1 MNQQGVAV
9 SAVILGVVVGVGLSL
24 AEHAHLALLGLV
36 LAGWG
41 VFSLIQINK
50 KERKVYQ
57 NSSYTAQEESDGQIR
72 FDVHASHRRSF
83 TTPAAIFLGLLMA
96 GLVGVVTGVIVGFNG
111 SPLLLLLSPMAGI
124 AAALT
129 VLHRN
134 ADRRE
139 SASDRRIYASTHTIH
154 YPDPAKDFALTMVQV
169 STIDRLRIQQ
179 SIANTTLMQVAS
191 TSLDAAVQSW
201 GERARAKWTNWFADH
216 SYTLE
221 IHAQGK
227 RHVVAGG
234 MDEVTANGLMEALSR
249 KLAI

>member
-24 AEHAHLALLGLV
+24 AQHAHLALLGLV
-36 LAGWG
+36 LVGWG
-41 VFSLIQINK
+41 ISRLIQINK

-57 NSSYTAQEESDGQIR
+57 SSSYTAQEESDGQIR
-72 FDVHASHRRSF
+72 FDVHAAQRRSF
-83 TTPAAIFLGLLMA
+83 TIPAAIFLGLMMA
-96 GLVGVVTGVIVGFNG
+96 AIVGVVTGVMVGFNG
-111 SPLLLLLSPMAGI
+111 SPFLLLLSPIAGI
-124 AAALT
+124 GFALA

-139 SASDRRIYASTHTIH
+139 CAIDRRIYASTHTIN

-169 STIDRLRIQQ
+169 GNIDRLRIQQ
-179 SIANTTLMQVAS
+179 SIANKILVQVAGVS
-191 TSLDAAVQSW
+191 PGAAVQSW
-201 GERARAKWTNWFADH
+201 GERARAKWANWFADH

-234 MDEVTANGLMEALSR
+234 MDEVTANGLMQALSR
-249 KLAI
+249 KLSI